1 MQNIAQN
8 VANTAKTRRGEHVLF
23 RSFGLNVID
32 DANGLT
38 RGEISR
44 QIKEFYPQ
52 INRFSVVQVSKNFT
66 GSDQYAINLEGNRI
80 ATL

>member
-1 MQNIAQN
+1 MQDIAQN
-8 VANTAKTRRGEHVLF
+8 VANMAKTRRGEHILF

-44 QIKEFYPQ
+44 QLKEFYPQ
-52 INRFSVVQVSKNFT
+52 INRFSVVQLSKNFT
-66 GSDQYAINLEGNRI
+66 GSAKYAIHLEGNRI

>member
-1 MQNIAQN
+1 MQSIAQN
-8 VANTAKTRRGEHVLF
+8 VANMAKTRRGEHVLF

-44 QIKEFYPQ
+44 QLKEFYPQ

-66 GSDQYAINLEGNRI
+66 GSAQYAISLEGNRI

>member
-8 VANTAKTRRGEHVLF
+8 VANMAKTRRGEHVLF

-44 QIKEFYPQ
+44 QLKEFYPQ
-52 INRFSVVQVSKNFT
+52 INRFSVVLSKNFT
-66 GSDQYAINLEGNRI
+66 GFAQYAINLEGNRI
-80 ATL
+80 AVI

>member
-8 VANTAKTRRGEHVLF
+8 VANMAKTRRGEHVLF

-32 DANGLT
+32 ANGLT

-44 QIKEFYPQ
+44 QLKEFYPQ

-66 GSDQYAINLEGNRI
+66 GSAQYAINLEGNRI

>member
-8 VANTAKTRRGEHVLF
+8 VANMAKTRRGEHVLF

-32 DANGLT
+32 DVNGLT

-44 QIKEFYPQ
+44 QLKEFYPQ

-66 GSDQYAINLEGNRI
+66 GSVQYAINLEGNRI

>member
-8 VANTAKTRRGEHVLF
+8 VANMAKTRRGEHVLF

-32 DANGLT
+32 DVNGLT

-44 QIKEFYPQ
+44 QLKEFYPQ
-52 INRFSVVQVSKNFT
+52 INRFSVIRVSKNFT
-66 GSDQYAINLEGNRI
+66 GATQYVISLEGNRI
-80 ATL
+80 AVI

>member
-8 VANTAKTRRGEHVLF
+8 VANMAKTRRGEHLLF

-44 QIKEFYPQ
+44 QLKEFYPQ

-66 GSDQYAINLEGNRI
+66 GSAQYAINLEGNRI